1 MPSFVLKNFVVRE
14 TLSPY
19 QTWAWK
25 AYLLRQLTLGA
36 SSYPSSPEEVIS
48 PKANLEKRETGCW
61 IKSSLCFDDNASSL
75 NYFSCN
81 PLFYGGNK
89 QTNMTRSI
97 SWETA
102 IGLLCHSRKT
112 KTRLLPIWLYPFCFL
127 VISWVFFLLAFLNY
141 VSWNNTVTKNLCLK
155 FCFLESLSKDVNPQD
170 VFRETDKVSKQ
181 WPVDES
187 DFRKI

>member
-1 MPSFVLKNFVVRE
+1 MTSNRPRGLHGNPSNPGCCIALYDQVQNLIRMPSFVLKNFVVRE

-25 AYLLRQLTLGA
+25 AYLLRQLPLAA

-61 IKSSLCFDDNASSL
+61 IKSPLCFDDNASSL

-112 KTRLLPIWLYPFCFL
+112 KPVSYQFDFIPFAFL
-127 VISWVFFLLAFLNY
+127 SSLEFSFFLPSWTMSPEIILSQKIF
-141 VSWNNTVTKNLCLK
+141 VSS
-155 FCFLESLSKDVNPQD
+155 F
-170 VFRETDKVSKQ
+170 VF
-181 WPVDES
+181 
-187 DFRKI
+187 